1 MQVELMQSEM
11 VTEAHQSTQMSTL
24 QPHPEEPSNLPWYV
38 TYTCPRHEKHVAR
51 QFERRGISFF
61 LPLYKSMRRW
71 KDRKKQI
78 ELPLFPG
85 YVFVQMNSEHRA
97 DLLRVP
103 GVVHL
108 VTFQGKPVPV
118 AGAEFDTLRQGLLGS
133 SVLRPHPYLKAG
145 RKVRIRN
152 GSMAGIE
159 GIFVRRKDRARV
171 VLSISLIARSV
182 AMEIDETDVEPIS

>member
-1 MQVELMQSEM
+1 MQSKLEI
-11 VTEAHQSTQMSTL
+11 EAQ
-24 QPHPEEPSNLPWYV
+24 PSNQLSNRNLSAEESAKIPWYV
-38 TYTCPRHEKHVAR
+38 TYTCPRHEKHVA
-51 QFERRGISFF
+51 QHLENRGISFF

-71 KDRKKQI
+71 KDRNKQI

-85 YVFVQMNSEHRA
+85 YVFVQMTSEHRV

-108 VTFQGKPVPV
+108 VTFQGKPAPV
-118 AGAEFDTLRQGLLGS
+118 KGAEFEILRRGLIGS
-133 SVLRPHPYLKAG
+133 SILRPHPYLKAG
-145 RKVRIRN
+145 RKVRIRS

-159 GIFVRRKDRARV
+159 GIFVRRKDSARV
-171 VLSISLIARSV
+171 VLSISLIERSV

>member
-1 MQVELMQSEM
+1 MHSMLAS
-11 VTEAHQSTQMSTL
+11 EAHSNNPLLNPRLSA
-24 QPHPEEPSNLPWYV
+24 EESALFPWYV

-51 QFERRGISFF
+51 QFEERGISFF

-85 YVFVQMNSEHRA
+85 YVFVQMKSDNRV

-108 VTFQGKPVPV
+108 VSFQGRPAAV
-118 AGAEFDTLRQGLLGS
+118 AGAELEVLRRGVIGC

-145 RKVRIRN
+145 RKIRIR
-152 GSMAGIE
+152 GGAMAGVE
-159 GIFVRRKDRARV
+159 GILVRRKESARV
-171 VLSISLIARSV
+171 VLSISLIQRSV